1 MFSKLKKKAGEA
13 IDSAKKDLN
22 ETAEKVQKTLD
33 ESGKSV
39 KWVMA
44 GTIIALGVSILC
56 NIFTI
61 GMSIH
66 STKVNRTRH
75 QIVIEKMYLGGRP
88 NGK

>member
-1 MFSKLKKKAGEA
+1 MFNNLKKKAGEA

-39 KWVMA
+39 KWVMV
-44 GTIIALGVSILC
+44 GTTLALAVSILC
-56 NIFTI
+56 NIITI

-66 STKVNRTRH
+66 STRVNRTRH
-75 QIVIEKMYLGGRP
+75 QIIIEKMYLGGQP
-88 NGK
+88 K